1 MTATSRNNATEKDA
15 RHWGGACSAVA
26 STNLRSQ
33 KKTKDGGKL

>member
-1 MTATSRNNATEKDA
+1 MATSRNNATEKDA
-15 RHWGGACSAVA
+15 RHGGGGACSAVV